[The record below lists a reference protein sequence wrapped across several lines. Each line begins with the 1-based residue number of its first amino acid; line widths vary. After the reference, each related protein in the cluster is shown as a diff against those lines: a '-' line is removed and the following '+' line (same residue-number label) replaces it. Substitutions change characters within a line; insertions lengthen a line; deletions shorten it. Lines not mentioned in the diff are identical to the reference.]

1 MFRSLILVGFGGAA
15 GSMARFGINIAMAKL
30 ITRPLATFPLPLATF
45 VINIIGSFIIG
56 ILFGLMSRN
65 QLQQAGYFL
74 LATGFCG
81 GFTTFSSFA
90 LENITLLQKGHSIT
104 ALIYIGLSVVLGL
117 ILCKLGIML
126 TT

>member
-1 MFRSLILVGFGGAA
+1 
-15 GSMARFGINIAMAKL
+15 MAKL
-30 ITRPLATFPLPLATF
+30 ITRPFATFPLPLATF

-65 QLQQAGYFL
+65 QMQQAGYFL

-90 LENITLLQKGHSIT
+90 LENITLFDKGHSLT
-104 ALIYIGLSVVLGL
+104 ALIYIGLSIVLGL
-117 ILCKLGIML
+117 VLCKLGIML